1 MKTGLCLLRS
11 TVFYIGYALAVVVFG
26 LSLLI
31 VIPWLPL
38 RHRIR
43 VAAGFNRF
51 VICWSRWVCGIRYRV
66 EGLHAMP
73 EGPCII
79 VSNHQSAWETYLFA
93 LLFSPQAA
101 VLKRELLLI
110 PFFGW
115 VLRLLKPIAIDRGKP
130 TRALKQLLQQG
141 EARLNEGFWITI
153 FPEGTRVLPG
163 QVRRFNKGAA
173 MLAVRTGVP
182 IVPVAHNSG
191 ICWPAGQVSKA
202 PGEIVVVVGA
212 PMSSADTTVD
222 ALHERVE
229 LWIRQQMVDLVQ
241 VPSTA
246 ATGPDAAKRRLGAGS
261 QV

>member
-1 MKTGLCLLRS
+1 MKTGVFLLRS
-11 TVFYIGYALAVVVFG
+11 TVFYIGYALAVVVSG
-26 LSLLI
+26 LSFLM
-31 VIPWLPL
+31 VMPWLPL
-38 RHRIR
+38 NYRIR
-43 VAAGFNRF
+43 VAAVFNRF
-51 VICWSRWVCGIRYRV
+51 VIFWARWVCGIRYRV
-66 EGLHAMP
+66 EGFDAMP

-79 VSNHQSAWETYLFA
+79 VSNHQSAWETYLLA

-115 VLRLLKPIAIDRGKP
+115 ALRLLKPIAIDRGKP

-141 EARLNEGFWITI
+141 EARLNEGFRITI

-173 MLAVRTGVP
+173 MLAVQTGVP

-191 ICWPAGQVSKA
+191 ICWPAGQVSKV

-212 PMSSADTTVD
+212 PMASADATVD

-229 LWIRQQMVDLVQ
+229 SWIRHQMVVLAP
-241 VPSTA
+241 VPSAA
-246 ATGPDAAKRRLGAGS
+246 ATGPDDAERRLGAEP
-261 QV
+261 